1 MQNVVTFRL
10 VSSDYCRLLQGT
22 EDTPSYAGLIKQRST
37 TATVRDSNYI
47 SLGRV

>member
-22 EDTPSYAGLIKQRST
+22 EDTPSYSELIKQRST
-37 TATVRDSNYI
+37 ATIRDSNYI
-47 SLGRV
+47 SIGRV